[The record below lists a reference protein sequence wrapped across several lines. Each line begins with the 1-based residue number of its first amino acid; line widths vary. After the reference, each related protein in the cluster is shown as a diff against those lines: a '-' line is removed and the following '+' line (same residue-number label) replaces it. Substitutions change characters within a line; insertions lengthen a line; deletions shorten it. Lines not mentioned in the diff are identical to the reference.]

1 MDAAYGRWTVDVSE
15 PASVVLPPG
24 TAAVLRALAGTDAA
38 FTVRRVARV
47 AGVSHNRAHQ
57 VILRLAEHGLV
68 LTEEQ
73 GPSKLCRLNREHLA
87 AAAVIELVQLRAR
100 MVELLRDELAGWA
113 VAPEHASLFGSAARG
128 DGDTSSDLDILVVR
142 PSRIRED
149 DPAWAGQ
156 LVTSGQRIHAAT
168 GNHVAWFNVSR
179 ADLRRAVRAGELIV
193 DEWRRDAL
201 RLVGNDLPALLRR
214 AS

>member
-1 MDAAYGRWTVDVSE
+1 MDVSE
-15 PASVVLPPG
+15 PASVVLPSG
-24 TAAVLRALAGTDAA
+24 TAAVLRALAGADAA
-38 FTVRRVARV
+38 FTVRHVARV

-87 AAAVIELVQLRAR
+87 ATAVVELVHLRDR
-100 MVELLRDELAGWA
+100 LLNLLRREIASWA

-128 DGDTSSDLDILVVR
+128 DGDTSSDLDILVIR
-142 PSRIRED
+142 PTGCPED
-149 DPAWAGQ
+149 DPAWAEQ

-168 GNHVAWFNVSR
+168 GNHVAWFSISR
-179 ADLRRAVRAGELIV
+179 AALQRAARAGEPVV
-193 DEWRRDAL
+193 DEWRRGAL
-201 RLVGNDLPALLRR
+201 HLVGAELRGLLRK

>member
-1 MDAAYGRWTVDVSE
+1 MENTMDVSE

-24 TAAVLRALAGTDAA
+24 TAAVLRTLAGTDAA
-38 FTVRRVARV
+38 FTVRQVARV

-57 VILRLAEHGLV
+57 VVLRLAEHGLV

-87 AAAVIELVQLRAR
+87 AAAVVALVQLRAG
-100 MVELLRDELAGWA
+100 MLEFLREEIAGWA

-128 DGDTSSDLDILVVR
+128 DGDTSSDLDLLVIR
-142 PSRIRED
+142 PSGRRED
-149 DPAWAGQ
+149 DPAWAEQ

-168 GNHVAWFNVSR
+168 GNHVAWFDISH
-179 ADLRRAVRAGELIV
+179 ADLRRAARAGEPIV
-193 DEWRRDAL
+193 AEWRRDAL
-201 RLVGNDLPALLRR
+201 RLVGTDLRALLRR